1 MNRCAVI
8 KVGGDVLLSEQSTRM
23 LASNVKDLIDL
34 KWGVIILHGGGP
46 QINTLQEKHG
56 LVPNKIGGRRITGEK
71 DLLVVTQALC
81 GEVNVKLTSAL
92 LKEGVNAFGC
102 HGASGK
108 MIGASK
114 RPPVCLT
121 GTGDK
126 PIDFGEVGDV
136 TKINRPLLLGL
147 LNLKVTPVIATLG
160 VNDVGRIFNIN
171 ADNTVIR
178 IAESIKAD
186 MLLFTTQIGGI
197 YRDITD
203 LSTRIPSIKVSEVKG
218 YIDSGVITEGM
229 IPKIESAAKVVE
241 RCVSKVA
248 IVGPD
253 KPGVFASVAENSG
266 KFGTVIHC

>member
-1 MNRCAVI
+1 MNKCAVI
-8 KVGGDVLLSEQSTRM
+8 KVGGDVLQSEESTIG
-23 LASNVKDLIDL
+23 LAKNVKDLTDL
-34 KWGVIILHGGGP
+34 GCGVIILHGGGP

-56 LVPNKIGGRRITGEK
+56 LIPNKVGGRRITGEK

-92 LKEGVNAFGC
+92 LNAGVNAFGC

-108 MIGASK
+108 IIGATK

-136 TKINRPLLLGL
+136 SKINRPLLLGL
-147 LNLKVTPVIATLG
+147 LNLKVIPVIATLG
-160 VNDVGRIFNIN
+160 VSETGRIFNIN

-178 IAESIKAD
+178 IAESIKAE
-186 MLLFTTQIGGI
+186 MLLFTTKIGGI
-197 YRDITD
+197 YRDIND
-203 LSTRIPSIKVSEVKG
+203 PSSRIPSIKVTEVQD
-218 YIDSGVITEGM
+218 YISSGVITDGM

-253 KPGVFASVAENSG
+253 EPGVFASVAKGSNE
-266 KFGTVIHC
+266 FGTVIHC